1 MEEHEREI
9 VTNRDNSRK
18 LVRVQ
23 GISVALNDDS
33 VIRTRRKKTESRMN
47 IEKKKEKRKGM
58 INTKDSRISETRNS
72 QRKTRLNG

>member
-33 VIRTRRKKTESRMN
+33 VIRTRKKTESRMN
-47 IEKKKEKRKGM
+47 IEKKKKKRKGM

>member
-33 VIRTRRKKTESRMN
+33 VIRTRKKKTESRMN
-47 IEKKKEKRKGM
+47 IEKKKKKRKGM